1 MTRRAFQIMRCFVA
15 LLSFVFVAN
24 IAAAE
29 PRHGIA
35 MYGKP
40 ALPPDFVSLPY
51 VNADAPKGG
60 TIRFG
65 ERGGFDS
72 FNPYI
77 LKGRAPWGV
86 RVHVYETLM
95 GRNWDEP
102 FSLYGLLAESIET
115 PENRSWVEFTL
126 RAEARFSDGSPVT
139 IEDVIWSMETLAE
152 KGVPRYATAWNKVAS
167 ATQTGP
173 RSVRFTFN
181 EVDLE
186 LPLIL
191 GLRPILQKASFEGR
205 EFQESSLDL
214 PIGSGPYVVDDFETN
229 RFVSFRRNPDYW
241 GKDLPFNR
249 GQHNLDEIKYEY
261 FQDASVIFE
270 AFKAGDL
277 SVFRELSAQD
287 WETRYGFPAATS
299 GEIVKSVIPHGRPS
313 GMRGFVF
320 NTRREIFADWRV
332 RDALLLAFNFEFIN
346 QVINEGR
353 SPRAE
358 SYYYNSEL
366 AMQPGP
372 AKGRVLELLRPFKDE
387 LLPDALD
394 AYALPTSGGDPRNR
408 KNLRKATRQLAAAGW
423 DVASD
428 GVLRNADGQAF
439 EFEIML
445 RSTANE
451 AIANLYRD
459 ALSRLGITVTLQMV
473 DSAQHLSRRQTYDY
487 DMMFNIWSLSL
498 SPGNEQTLYWGSE
511 GVERQNTRNYMGLNS
526 AAADAMIKEILT
538 STERDD
544 FIAATRALDRVLTT
558 GRYVVPVWFNDV
570 SRLAHRR
577 SLRFPENLPVY
588 GDWLGFLPE
597 VWWWQD

>member
-1 MTRRAFQIMRCFVA
+1 MTRRAFQILRCFVA
-15 LLSFVFVAN
+15 LLSFVSAAN
-24 IAAAE
+24 MAAAE

-35 MYGKP
+35 MYGTP

-205 EFQESSLDL
+205 DFQESSLDL
-214 PIGSGPYVVDDFETN
+214 PIGSGPYMVDDFETN

-261 FQDASVIFE
+261 FQDASVVFE

-287 WETRYGFPAATS
+287 WETRYSFPAATS

-423 DVASD
+423 NVASD

-511 GVERQNTRNYMGLNS
+511 GVERENTRNYMGLNS

-577 SLRFPENLPVY
+577 SLRYPENLPVY